1 MYCVDDNAPELF
13 AKNEVN
19 DKVNGGIEDQRE
31 VIEAG
36 HAEEPG
42 GRKIWGTTSDNIKM
56 RDISIY
62 LLNKT

>member
-19 DKVNGGIEDQRE
+19 DKVKGGIEDQRE

-36 HAEEPG
+36 HAEGPG
-42 GRKIWGTTSDNIKM
+42 GRKI
-56 RDISIY
+56 
-62 LLNKT
+62 